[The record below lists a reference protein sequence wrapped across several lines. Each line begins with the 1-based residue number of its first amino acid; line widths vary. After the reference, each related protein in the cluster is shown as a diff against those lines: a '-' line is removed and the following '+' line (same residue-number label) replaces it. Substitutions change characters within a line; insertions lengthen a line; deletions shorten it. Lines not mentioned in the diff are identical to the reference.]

1 MPLDRRGRAKE
12 CPIVKKGFAILLA
25 NAEALRPISFNAL
38 EILHGQQLIGER
50 SCQNVVTQTF
60 RRGRQPRPKAMLFQ
74 FAGRSK
80 DAGALHEQRAQ
91 IAIATLADAAKDRPI
106 ARRHLP
112 LSLGEG
118 GG

>member
-38 EILHGQQLIGER
+38 EILHGRQLIGER

-60 RRGRQPRPKAMLFQ
+60 RRGRQPRPKAMLFPICWP
-74 FAGRSK
+74 
-80 DAGALHEQRAQ
+80 EQRRGR
-91 IAIATLADAAKDRPI
+91 LA
-106 ARRHLP
+106 
-112 LSLGEG
+112 
-118 GG
+118 